1 MIYKLLS
8 PIFDQVF
15 PKQIMILFSDQ
26 YLIIVNKPATVPTQ
40 NDKTNDT
47 SLHELLE
54 QETGKKLWL
63 INRIDRPVSGIVIFA
78 TSPETTA
85 IVSKQ
90 IGAGK
95 IIKTY
100 LAVVENAPPKEN
112 DTIVHY
118 LSQNGKTNKNFANVE
133 NRVNAQRA
141 ELSYRLKAQSDKYF
155 LLEITLHTGRFHQIR
170 AQLAAIGCPIK
181 GDVKY
186 GARRS
191 NEDRSIFLHAYTCAF
206 RHFLTQEQIFITAPL
221 PYSVLW
227 DFFKTKI

>member
-1 MIYKLLS
+1 
-8 PIFDQVF
+8 
-15 PKQIMILFSDQ
+15 MILFSDQ
-26 YLIIVNKPATVPTQ
+26 YLIIANKPATIPTQ

-54 QETGKKLWL
+54 KETGKKLWL

-78 TSPETTA
+78 TSAETAA

-90 IGAGK
+90 IAAGR

-112 DTIVHY
+112 DTVVHY
-118 LSQNGKTNKNFANVE
+118 LSQNGKINKSFIQTGNNSE
-133 NRVNAQRA
+133 AQRA
-141 ELSYRLKAQSDKYF
+141 ELSYRLLAQSDKYF
-155 LLEITLHTGRFHQIR
+155 LLEITLSTGRFHQIR
-170 AQLAAIGCPIK
+170 AQLSALGCPIK

-191 NEDRSIFLHAYTCAF
+191 NEDRSIFLHAHTCAF
-206 RHFLTQEQIFITAPL
+206 EHFLTREKIFITAPL